1 MKISAKGQY
10 AVRLMLEIA
19 KATEPISIS
28 TIAKNQG
35 ISSKYLEQIASALIK
50 SDLIN
55 SVRGKDGGY
64 VLTKQPNQISIKEI
78 LDTTGDACNLAPC
91 ISGECTRKH
100 NCNASTV
107 WLSLGSLINNYL
119 QSVTLQTLITT
130 TN

>member
-10 AVRLMLEIA
+10 AVRLMIEIA
-19 KATEPISIS
+19 KSTEPISIS

-50 SDLIN
+50 NNLIN
-55 SVRGKDGGY
+55 SVRGQSGGY
-64 VLTKQPNQISIKEI
+64 VLTKQPNKISIKEI
-78 LDTTGDACNLAPC
+78 LDTTGDACNLVPC
-91 ISGECTRKH
+91 TSGECERKH
-100 NCNASTV
+100 NCSAASV

-119 QSVTLQTLITT
+119 ESVTLQTLIAT